1 MLNKIKQTITNYLT
15 GKNNLNILFEND
27 LIMIIDKPAD
37 LLVHADGVSEDTSLA
52 EILKNKYPEFIGVGE
67 DEDRPGIVHRLD
79 RDTTGVLVLCK
90 TKGAY
95 SDMKHLFKEHLIKK
109 TYKAIIEGNIR
120 DDIGIID
127 YKIARA
133 RSDFRKKSIVDIRN
147 MDVRGEEREA
157 ITRYKV
163 VERSQDKKHTLI
175 ECYPETGRTHQIRVH
190 LRGIRHP
197 IIGDRLYGS
206 RNGSEEASR
215 QMLHSNKI
223 EFTLRGDKISV
234 TSPIPKDFEKFWN
247 SVK

>member
-1 MLNKIKQTITNYLT
+1 MLNKIKKSISNYLS
-15 GKNNLNILFEND
+15 GKTNLNILYEDD

-52 EILKNKYPEFIGVGE
+52 EILKTKYPEFIGVGE

-79 RDTTGVLVLCK
+79 RDTTGVMVLCK

-95 SDMKHLFKEHLIKK
+95 SDMKNLFKSHLVKK
-109 TYKAIIEGNIR
+109 TYTAIIEGNIR
-120 DDIGIID
+120 DEMGIID

-133 RSDFRKKSIVDIRN
+133 RSDFRKKNIVDIKN

-157 ITRYKV
+157 RTRYKV
-163 VERSQDKKHTLI
+163 IERSQDKLHTLV

-197 IIGDRLYGS
+197 IVGDKLYGS
-206 RNGSEEASR
+206 REGSNKADR
-215 QMLHSNKI
+215 QMLHSSKI
-223 EFTLRGDKISV
+223 EFVLRGNKIIAKS
-234 TSPIPKDFEKFWN
+234 TIPKDFERYWK